1 MFFSSYFCFPLSNVV
16 LCCCCCFATHIYQI
30 EVWIHLNRYMI
41 FTNGYICIHLL
52 LNRFPHVLC
61 EDSYRDP
68 SLLYIE
74 SDLRT
79 FCWQPSASHTWNT
92 PVLIYIVTVS
102 TDFSTLILTLKWD
115 PTNLFRKSVVSP
127 VLPTKKLRKRRH
139 KFLVKVH
146 TQRIKRAKIQ
156 TKYGILLLHYE
167 VLCKFKCTC
176 PSSTPY

>member
-1 MFFSSYFCFPLSNVV
+1 M
-16 LCCCCCFATHIYQI
+16 
-30 EVWIHLNRYMI
+30 
-41 FTNGYICIHLL
+41 LL
-52 LNRFPHVLC
+52 LFCN
-61 EDSYRDP
+61 SYLPNWGLNSLKQMHGFGPVDTFASICCWIGSPMSCVKIVRDP

-79 FCWQPSASHTWNT
+79 FCWQPLASHTWNT
-92 PVLIYIVTVS
+92 LVLIYIVTVS

-115 PTNLFRKSVVSP
+115 PTNLFRNSVVSP

-167 VLCKFKCTC
+167 VLCKFKSTC